1 MTPETKPT
9 RQELIEGAREQSRIL
24 RNTRYSPE
32 AAALLDQ
39 LADALEETERQIG
52 ALCPIHR
59 QRLGVSTVCPM
70 CAWFEANTRVA
81 LIACEQERDRQYG
94 ENAGLIAEHDALIE
108 KAEAFDAVADLL
120 ENGWAQMEG
129 SASGVLIVE
138 LTACQ
143 RGERITKAKTLLQ
156 AIQAIEGNRQAM
168 ASEKSGEGKA

>member
-39 LADALEETERQIG
+39 LADALKETERQIG

-70 CAWFEANTRVA
+70 CAWFEANTNVA
-81 LIACEQERDRQYG
+81 LIACEQ
-94 ENAGLIAEHDALIE
+94 EHDALIE

-143 RGERITKAKTLLQ
+143 RGERITKAKTLLL
-156 AIQAIEGNRQAM
+156 AIQDAERNRQAM
-168 ASEKSGEGKA
+168 ASEKSGEEKA